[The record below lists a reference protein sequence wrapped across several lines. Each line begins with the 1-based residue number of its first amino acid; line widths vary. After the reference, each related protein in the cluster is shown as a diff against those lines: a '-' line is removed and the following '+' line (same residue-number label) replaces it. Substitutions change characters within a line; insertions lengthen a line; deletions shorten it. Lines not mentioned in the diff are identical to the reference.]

1 MVLPIKSN
9 QKEKRS
15 LKNIIIRSSQLE
27 MIKANS
33 NNCKK
38 NRKLPDKLLEIRVIL
53 MWLRD
58 ARVSWIAKVWRDA
71 RTTMVSLSSLVM
83 FHKTVK
89 RNYSLVNPF
98 RIQSCKH
105 ITITTM
111 TSVECKCSTKVVHL
125 TIS

>member
-38 NRKLPDKLLEIRVIL
+38 NRKLPDKLLEIRAIL
-53 MWLRD
+53 M
-58 ARVSWIAKVWRDA
+58 
-71 RTTMVSLSSLVM
+71 
-83 FHKTVK
+83 
-89 RNYSLVNPF
+89 
-98 RIQSCKH
+98 
-105 ITITTM
+105 
-111 TSVECKCSTKVVHL
+111 
-125 TIS
+125 